1 MDKYAFGNYLTAL
14 RTERGLSQSELGAI
28 VGVSNKA
35 ISKWENGEALPRLE
49 RLKKLADY
57 FGVPV
62 EELVAGGKGSEDAS
76 RTDPPPVP
84 SPTVWDG
91 VTPEEAQRR
100 SDLQAAY
107 RKRQEMRARRWTKI
121 LLCCD
126 PIGFGLLAVVG
137 VLNGEVQTI
146 GLIGLAI
153 VPLAS
158 IFVNRLLWRGYESV
172 RIWRIVCSFALAVQ
186 CVPIVRDFAAVSG
199 GGQNLLF
206 GLMGV
211 LTMALSAINLYFFAV
226 WRPARDFLTE
236 QSYYRHL

>member
-1 MDKYAFGNYLTAL
+1 MDKYAFGNYLTDL
-14 RTERGLSQSELGAI
+14 RTQRGLSQSELGEI

-49 RLKKLADY
+49 RLKRLADY

-62 EELVAGGKGSEDAS
+62 EELVAGGKGDEDALGA
-76 RTDPPPVP
+76 DPPSP
-84 SPTVWDG
+84 STTVWDG

-126 PIGFGLLAVVG
+126 PIGFGLLGVIG
-137 VLNGEVQTI
+137 VLNGRVHTI
-146 GLIGLAI
+146 GVIGLAI
-153 VPLAS
+153 VSLAS
-158 IFVNRLLWRGYESV
+158 IFINRLLWRGYESV
-172 RIWRIVCSFALAVQ
+172 RNWRIVSCFALAVQ
-186 CVPIVRDFAAVSG
+186 CFPIVRDISALTNGWQNVLLWLVFVLMMAFAA
-199 GGQNLLF
+199 
-206 GLMGV
+206 
-211 LTMALSAINLYFFAV
+211 INFYFFAV

>member
-1 MDKYAFGNYLTAL
+1 MDKYAFGNYLTDL
-14 RTERGLSQSELGAI
+14 RTQRGLSQSELGAI

-49 RLKKLADY
+49 RLKALADY

-62 EELVAGGKGSEDAS
+62 EELVAGGKGDED
-76 RTDPPPVP
+76 VP
-84 SPTVWDG
+84 RADLPSPNPTVWDG
-91 VTPEEAQRR
+91 GASEEARRR

-126 PIGFGLLAVVG
+126 PIGLGLLAVIG
-137 VLNGEVQTI
+137 VLNGRVQAI
-146 GLIGLAI
+146 GVIGLAI
-153 VPLAS
+153 VLPAS
-158 IFVNRLLWRGYESV
+158 IFINRLLWRGYESV
-172 RIWRIVCSFALAVQ
+172 RIWRIGCCFSLAVQ
-186 CVPIVRDFAAVSG
+186 CFPIVRDISALTNGWQNVLGWLVFVLMMAFA
-199 GGQNLLF
+199 
-206 GLMGV
+206 
-211 LTMALSAINLYFFAV
+211 AINLYFFAV

>member
-1 MDKYAFGNYLTAL
+1 MDKYAFGNYLTDL
-14 RTERGLSQSELGAI
+14 RTQRGLSQSELGEI

-62 EELVAGGKGSEDAS
+62 EELVAGGKGSEDAPGADIPS
-76 RTDPPPVP
+76 P

-91 VTPEEAQRR
+91 GASEEARRR

-126 PIGFGLLAVVG
+126 PIGLGLLAVIG
-137 VLNGEVQTI
+137 ALNGRVQTI

-153 VPLAS
+153 ISLAS
-158 IFVNRLLWRGYESV
+158 IFINRLLWRGYESV
-172 RIWRIVCSFALAVQ
+172 RSWRIGCCFALAVQ
-186 CVPIVRDFAAVSG
+186 CFPIVRDISALTNGWQNVLFWLVFVLMMAFA
-199 GGQNLLF
+199 
-206 GLMGV
+206 
-211 LTMALSAINLYFFAV
+211 AINLYFFAI

>member
-1 MDKYAFGNYLTAL
+1 MDKYRFGNYLTDL
-14 RTERGLSQSELGAI
+14 RTQRGLSQSELGEI

-62 EELVAGGKGSEDAS
+62 EELVAGGKGDEDAP
-76 RTDPPPVP
+76 RTDSPSP

-91 VTPEEAQRR
+91 GASEEVRR
-100 SDLQAAY
+100 RADLQAAY
-107 RKRQEMRARRWTKI
+107 RKRQELRARRWTKI

-126 PIGFGLLAVVG
+126 PIGFGLLAVIG
-137 VLNGEVQTI
+137 VLNGRVQTI

-153 VPLAS
+153 VLPAS
-158 IFVNRLLWRGYESV
+158 IFINRLLWRGYESV
-172 RIWRIVCSFALAVQ
+172 RIWRIGCCFALAVQ
-186 CVPIVRDFAAVSG
+186 CFPIVRDISALTNGWHNVLGWLAFVLMIAFA
-199 GGQNLLF
+199 
-206 GLMGV
+206 
-211 LTMALSAINLYFFAV
+211 AINLYFFAV